1 MAASSLPNSNPS
13 DSITALLAEMGA
25 GDDAAARALW
35 ESIYPDLREIAHQ
48 ALLRR
53 RPSDTLQT
61 TALVHEAYL
70 KLVRQPD
77 GWDGRLH
84 FFAVAA
90 KAMRHILID
99 TARQR
104 SRQKRGGGQRPVP
117 MDAVALVAEERADV
131 LLALDEAL
139 TRLSERDARMAQ
151 IVEYRFF
158 GGLTEVEIAELM
170 GVTDR
175 TVRRDWRRARAW
187 LAAAL
192 V

>member
-1 MAASSLPNSNPS
+1 
-13 DSITALLAEMGA
+13 MGT
-25 GDDAAARALW
+25 GDDDDARALW
-35 ESIYPDLREIAHQ
+35 EAVYPDLREIAHR
-48 ALLRR
+48 ALRR
-53 RPSDTLQT
+53 RQPGSALQT

-77 GWDGRLH
+77 DWNGRIH

-99 TARQR
+99 MARTR
-104 SRQKRGGGQRPVP
+104 NRQKRGGGQHPVT
-117 MDAVALVAEERADV
+117 MDPAALVAEERADV

-139 TRLSERDARMAQ
+139 THLSQHDTRMAQ

-158 GGLTEVEIAELM
+158 GGLTEPEIAEIL

-192 V
+192 A